1 MPLYQLTRY
10 ISLLLIKEMFHVKQ
24 CGLYDIVSAGDIMDK
39 SSLKNGIYAVIHTDK
54 GDITLELEY
63 KRCPMTVCNFIG
75 LAEGSLNMS
84 DIGTPFYDGLNFHRV
99 IKDFMIQGGCPKGD
113 GTGGPG
119 YRFPDEFCDELKHD
133 GPGVLSMANAGP
145 GTNGSQ
151 FFITHVATPW
161 LDGKHTV
168 FGHVIE
174 GQDVVNN
181 IEQGDRINSV
191 EIIRVGKDAESFDT
205 SGDAFATL
213 VDNVEKR
220 EKEALKDA
228 RKRIEK
234 ELENRYPNA
243 EITPTGLR
251 YIITKTGSGKDSPK
265 MGQPVKVHY
274 QGQLLN
280 GKIFDSS
287 LIRKEPAVFN
297 IGQVIE
303 GWNEA
308 LMTMKKGEKR
318 TLIIPPELGYGEY
331 GYPGVIP
338 PNSYLIFDVELLD
351 F

>member
-1 MPLYQLTRY
+1 
-10 ISLLLIKEMFHVKQ
+10 
-24 CGLYDIVSAGDIMDK
+24 MDK
-39 SSLKNGIYAVIHTDK
+39 SKFKDGIYAIIHTDK

-63 KRCPMTVCNFIG
+63 KRCPMTVCNFVG

-84 DIGTPFYDGLNFHRV
+84 DLGTPFYDGLNFHRV

-119 YRFPDEFCDELKHD
+119 YRFPDEFNPELKHD

-168 FGHVIE
+168 FGHVID
-174 GQDVVNN
+174 GQDVVNK

-191 EIIRVGKDAESFDT
+191 EIVRVGEDAEKFDT
-205 SGDAFATL
+205 SGDAFASL
-213 VDNVEKR
+213 VDSVEKR
-220 EKEALKDA
+220 EQEALKEA
-228 RKRIEK
+228 RARIEK
-234 ELENRYPNA
+234 EIENRYPNA
-243 EITPTGLR
+243 EITHTGLR
-251 YIITKTGSGKDSPK
+251 YIITKNGTGKESPK
-265 MGQPVKVHY
+265 MGHPVKVHY

-287 LIRKEPAVFN
+287 LVRKEPAVFN

>member
-1 MPLYQLTRY
+1 M
-10 ISLLLIKEMFHVKQ
+10 
-24 CGLYDIVSAGDIMDK
+24 DINN
-39 SSLKNGIYAVIHTDK
+39 LKDGIYALIDTDK
-54 GDITLELEY
+54 GEILIELEY

-75 LAEGSLNMS
+75 LAEGSLNM
-84 DIGTPFYDGLNFHRV
+84 DHPGVPFYDGLKFHRV

-119 YRFPDEFCDELKHD
+119 YRFPDEFHPELKHD

-161 LDGKHTV
+161 LDGKHSV

-174 GQDVVNN
+174 GQDVVNSIAQN
-181 IEQGDRINSV
+181 DKIKSIR
-191 EIIRVGKDAESFDT
+191 IIRKGDDAEKFEV
-205 SGDAFATL
+205 SGEAFAEL
-213 VDNVEKR
+213 CDKSAEKR
-220 EKEALKDA
+220 ANELAEA
-228 RKRIEK
+228 RKKIEA
-234 ELENRYPNA
+234 ELDNRYPNA
-243 EITPTGLR
+243 EKTNTGLR
-251 YIITKTGSGKDSPK
+251 YIITKNGTGTASPK
-265 MGQPVKVHY
+265 YGQAVTVHY
-274 QGQLLN
+274 QGSLLN

-287 LIRKEPAVFN
+287 LIRHEPATFR

-308 LMTMKKGEKR
+308 LQTMKKGEKR
-318 TLIIPPELGYGEY
+318 TLIIPPELGSGEY

-338 PNSYLIFDVELLD
+338 PDSFLIFDVELLD

>member
-1 MPLYQLTRY
+1 MN
-10 ISLLLIKEMFHVKQ
+10 
-24 CGLYDIVSAGDIMDK
+24 K
-39 SSLKNGIYAVIHTDK
+39 SELKDGIYAVIHTDK
-54 GDITLELEY
+54 GDITIELEY
-63 KRCPMTVCNFIG
+63 KKCPMTVCNFVG
-75 LAEGSLNMS
+75 LADGTLNMQS
-84 DIGTPFYDGLNFHRV
+84 KGKPFYDGLKFHRV

-119 YRFPDEFCDELKHD
+119 YRFPDEFDPELKHS

-151 FFITHVATPW
+151 FFITHLATPW

-168 FGHVIE
+168 FGHVLE
-174 GQDVVNN
+174 GQDVVNS
-181 IEQGDRINSV
+181 IEQNDKIKSI
-191 EIIRVGKDAESFDT
+191 EIIRIGSEAEAFNT
-205 SGDAFATL
+205 SGEAFAEY
-213 VDNVEKR
+213 VESVEAR
-220 EKEALKDA
+220 EKKKISDA
-228 RKRIEK
+228 RKNVEQEI
-234 ELENRYPNA
+234 ENRYPNA

-251 YIITKTGSGKDSPK
+251 YIITKKGSGKESPK
-265 MGQPVKVHY
+265 MGQAVKVHY

-297 IGQVIE
+297 IGQVID

-308 LMTMKKGEKR
+308 LVTMKKGEKR

-338 PNSYLIFDVELLD
+338 PNAFLIFDVELLN

>member
-1 MPLYQLTRY
+1 
-10 ISLLLIKEMFHVKQ
+10 
-24 CGLYDIVSAGDIMDK
+24 MDK
-39 SSLKNGIYAVIHTDK
+39 SKLKDGIYAVIHTDK
-54 GDITLELEY
+54 GDITLKLEY
-63 KRCPMTVCNFIG
+63 KKCPMTVCNFIG
-75 LAEGSLNMS
+75 LADGTLNMV
-84 DIGTPFYDGLNFHRV
+84 DKGEPFYDGLNFHRV

-119 YRFPDEFCDELKHD
+119 YRFPDEFNPELKHD

-174 GQDVVNN
+174 GQDVVNS
-181 IEQGDRINSV
+181 IAQYDRINSV
-191 EIIRVGKDAESFDT
+191 EIIRVGSDAEAFDT
-205 SGDAFATL
+205 SGEAFATY
-213 VDNVEKR
+213 VETVEKR
-220 EKEALKDA
+220 EQEAIKEARAKV
-228 RKRIEK
+228 EK
-234 ELENRYPNA
+234 EIDNRYPNA
-243 EITPTGLR
+243 EITATGLR
-251 YIITKTGSGKDSPK
+251 YIVERKGSGTESPK

-280 GKIFDSS
+280 GKVFDSS

-297 IGQVIE
+297 VGQVIE

-308 LMTMKKGEKR
+308 LVTMKKGEKR

-338 PNSYLIFDVELLD
+338 PNSFLIFDVELLD